1 MHLTSGHRGRNSF
14 SQNPVSGFDYDQQRN
29 GFAAVFARV
38 RTMAGDLGR
47 AHVERGPDATRE
59 ALLTP
64 ECCQAVPRYSPC
76 PPATAMA

>member
-38 RTMAGDLGR
+38 RTMAVD
-47 AHVERGPDATRE
+47 
-59 ALLTP
+59 
-64 ECCQAVPRYSPC
+64 
-76 PPATAMA
+76 